1 MHHDPAQ
8 GGANS
13 KRRGVVLPLPPQAP
27 RTRNPVG
34 RWLGRAVLW
43 LGGWRMAGAWPD
55 LPRVTIIV
63 APHSSAWDAVWGLA
77 AKLAMGVDV
86 RFMAKAELFRG
97 PLGWL
102 LRRFGGEAVDRS
114 RPGGTVGQAAQRL
127 RESERMWLV
136 IAPEGT
142 RKRVEQWKRGFWH
155 IARGAGTPVLCA
167 WFHYPERTIGI
178 GPLLTMSDDLEADM
192 RRVRETFRP
201 FIGKHRG
208 TT

>member
-1 MHHDPAQ
+1 M
-8 GGANS
+8 
-13 KRRGVVLPLPPQAP
+13 RGRLIPVPPQAP
-27 RTRNPVG
+27 RTHAAPL

-43 LGGWRMAGAWPD
+43 LGGWHMRGEFPD

-77 AKLAMGVDV
+77 AKLALGLDV

-102 LRRFGGEAVDRS
+102 LRRLGGEGVDRS

-127 RESERMWLV
+127 REAERMWLV

-142 RKRVEQWKRGFWH
+142 RRRVEHWKRGFWH
-155 IARGAGTPVLCA
+155 IARGADTPVLCA
-167 WFHYPERTIGI
+167 WFHYPERAIGI
-178 GPLLTMSDDLEADM
+178 GPLLTMGNDLEADM
-192 RRVRETFRP
+192 QRVRETFRP